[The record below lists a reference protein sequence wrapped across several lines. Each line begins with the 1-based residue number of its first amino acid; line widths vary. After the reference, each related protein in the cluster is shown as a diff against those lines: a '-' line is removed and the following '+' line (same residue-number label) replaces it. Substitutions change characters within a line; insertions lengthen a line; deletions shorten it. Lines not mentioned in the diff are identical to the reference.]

1 MWSLAETVKLLG
13 NSKGKEIRL
22 KKVSEEEYV
31 AKPRIWDMLGSHE
44 SGEKPKQWTT
54 LFDAVKKGGCGVAS
68 IELARLLGREL
79 EGFEETV
86 RNIVN
91 G

>member
-1 MWSLAETVKLLG
+1 
-13 NSKGKEIRL
+13 
-22 KKVSEEEYV
+22 
-31 AKPRIWDMLGSHE
+31 MLGSHG
-44 SGEKPKQWTT
+44 SGETSKQWTT

-68 IELARLLGREL
+68 IELTRLFGREP

-86 RNIVN
+86 RNMVN